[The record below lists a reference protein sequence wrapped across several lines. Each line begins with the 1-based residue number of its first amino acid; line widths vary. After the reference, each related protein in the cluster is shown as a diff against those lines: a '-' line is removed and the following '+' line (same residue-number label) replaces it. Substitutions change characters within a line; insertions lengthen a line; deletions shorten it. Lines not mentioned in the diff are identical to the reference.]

1 MDAEDVMPTEV
12 KSWPDLAIGL
22 YDLLTG
28 RGAEITYELQNVE
41 ILVPDRIGPDA
52 AHTKWVVSGSVRI
65 RTSDRA
71 KS

>member
-1 MDAEDVMPTEV
+1 MPTDV

-52 AHTKWVVSGSVRI
+52 IHTKWVVSGSVRI
-65 RTSDRA
+65 RARDQA
-71 KS
+71 QN